1 MGFPDI
7 GTALLVRNTEKIPL
21 KSGILPIDGTIMV
34 LYLGVTNPEKP
45 KKKSM
50 KATHQFQQTP
60 SVANTVFKLTVLG
73 SLTLGTCYVLAM
85 MMGML
90 MRAI

>member
-1 MGFPDI
+1 
-7 GTALLVRNTEKIPL
+7 
-21 KSGILPIDGTIMV
+21 
-34 LYLGVTNPEKP
+34 
-45 KKKSM
+45 M
-50 KATHQFQQTP
+50 KATHSFQQTP
-60 SVANTVFKLTVLG
+60 SVSNTVLKLTLLG